1 VQLTRLASEGTA
13 GLDAVRDWADELSLG
28 EQQRLS
34 IARVLLRK
42 PRLAILDEATSALDL
57 ENEALLYNALGQ
69 LEGLTYL
76 SVGHRP
82 SLLNFHA
89 SRLRLYGEE
98 RTPCYAVETIG

>member
-1 VQLTRLASEGTA
+1 MQLTRLASEGTA

-89 SRLRLYGEE
+89 SRLRRYGME
-98 RTPCYAVETIG
+98 RTPCYAAEMTG